1 MDAAQA
7 GGGLPR
13 EGHPGHL
20 PRPPVREGR
29 AIRHHLTTGKFLGRK
44 FLEAQ
49 FLLTQFCN
57 KVFGSTVF
65 GNKVLGTRFWEQSFG
80 NKVLG
85 TKFWG

>member
-29 AIRHHLTTGKFLGRK
+29 AIRHHLTTGKFLGSK
-44 FLEAQ
+44 FWEKSFA
-49 FLLTQFCN
+49 N
-57 KVFGSTVF
+57 TVF
-65 GNKVLGTRFWEQSFG
+65 CGI
-80 NKVLG
+80 
-85 TKFWG
+85 